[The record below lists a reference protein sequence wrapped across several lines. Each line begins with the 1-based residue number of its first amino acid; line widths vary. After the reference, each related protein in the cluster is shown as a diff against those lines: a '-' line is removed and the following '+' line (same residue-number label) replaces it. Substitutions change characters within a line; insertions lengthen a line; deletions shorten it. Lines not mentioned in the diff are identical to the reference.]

1 MSRHNHPANLSPKL
15 LEWAVARA
23 GVTASDIARS
33 VGTSESAVTQWTA
46 GTASPSFRQAKSMAA
61 RLRLPFGFLFLPN
74 PPPEELPIPDF
85 RRIAGTT
92 GTPSISIDLRDV
104 VFAVM
109 RRQEWLSEFLR
120 DSHADTVQVVGQGK
134 DSDSAIEV
142 AGYIRTAL
150 NLSGRSSRPGNAE
163 ALMRD
168 LVQRVESLHVNVLRS
183 GIVGNNTHR
192 PLHLDEFRGFAL
204 SDEYAPFIFVN
215 GVDAIQAQAFTLI
228 HELAHIWR
236 GDSGISGNVTEASDS
251 VEVFCNK
258 VAAEVLVPAGEFR
271 AVWSAD
277 IPLPDAIRLAS
288 QHFRI
293 SRYVVAIRAF
303 ESGLIDRSTLNSL
316 LEEYRSETFRSAARS
331 GGDFYKT
338 LIARNGRAFTS
349 TVVDAVT
356 SQRVLVRD
364 AASLLEAKPAQL
376 PRLGRE
382 LSSVE

>member
-1 MSRHNHPANLSPKL
+1 MSRHNHPANLSPKV

-33 VGTSESAVTQWTA
+33 AGTTETNVTQWLDGA
-46 GTASPSFRQAKSMAA
+46 SSPSFRQAKALAA

-85 RRIAGTT
+85 RRIAG
-92 GTPSISIDLRDV
+92 SKAKSVSVDLRDV

-109 RRQEWLSEFLR
+109 RRQQWLSDFLR
-120 DSHADTVQVVGQGK
+120 ETNAEPVRVVGGAR
-134 DSDSAIEV
+134 DSDSVIEL
-142 AGYIRTAL
+142 AGSIRTAL
-150 NLSGRSSRPGNAE
+150 KLSSGSARPGNAD

-192 PLHLDEFRGFAL
+192 PLNLDEFRGFAL

-215 GVDAIQAQAFTLI
+215 GVDATQAQIFTLI

-236 GDSGISGNVTEASDS
+236 GDSGISGNVTEGSDS
-251 VEVFCNK
+251 AEVFCNR
-258 VAAEVLVPAGEFR
+258 VAAEVLVPAAEFR
-271 AVWSAD
+271 EVWSSDAS
-277 IPLPDAIRLAS
+277 LHDAIRTAA

-303 ESGLIDRSTLNSL
+303 ESGLIDRATLSSL
-316 LEEYRSETFRSAARS
+316 LDDYRLEGYRSASRS

-338 LIARNGRAFTS
+338 LIARNGRTFTS
-349 TVVDAVT
+349 TVVDAVS

-376 PRLGRE
+376 SRLGRE

>member
-1 MSRHNHPANLSPKL
+1 
-15 LEWAVARA
+15 
-23 GVTASDIARS
+23 
-33 VGTSESAVTQWTA
+33 
-46 GTASPSFRQAKSMAA
+46 MAA

-85 RRIAGTT
+85 RRIAGTS
-92 GTPSISIDLRDV
+92 GTPSISVDLRDV

-120 DSHADTVQVVGQGK
+120 ESHADPVPVVGEAN
-134 DSDSAIEV
+134 DSDSATVV
-142 AGYIRTAL
+142 AGSIRAAL

-192 PLHLDEFRGFAL
+192 PLRLDEFRGFAL
-204 SDEYAPFIFVN
+204 SDAFAPFIFVN

-236 GDSGISGNVTEASDS
+236 GDSGISGNVTEGSDS
-251 VEVFCNK
+251 AEAFCNK
-258 VAAEVLVPAGEFR
+258 VAAEVLVPGAEFR
-271 AVWSAD
+271 EVWSSEVS
-277 IPLPDAIRLAS
+277 LPDAIRLAS

-303 ESGLIDRSTLNSL
+303 ESGLIDRATLTSL
-316 LEEYRSETFRSAARS
+316 LVEYRSETYRTASRS

-338 LIARNGRAFTS
+338 LIARNGRVFTS
-349 TVVDAVT
+349 TVVDAVG

-382 LSSVE
+382 LSSGE